1 MSEIKINKE
10 ILSGEPAIDYTRCY
24 VQCVDNMQLLK
35 SQPNESVDLI
45 YSDILYGT
53 GRNFGEYQDLK
64 PKRDVI
70 ESHYLPRLIEMKRV
84 LKQNG
89 SIYLQMDTRIN
100 HWMRIFMDKVF
111 GYDNFQNEIAWCYN
125 SQGKTKKQWNKK
137 HDVILFY
144 SKSKS
149 FTFNSH
155 IVKDSISDLTYKR
168 FKKEIDQFGYY
179 TVLKNGKRTKYYLE
193 NGSLPKDWYEDITYI
208 SRDNKELTGYP
219 TQKPKELIK
228 RFVLAS
234 SNEGDVVA
242 DYYLGSGTT
251 AEVCKELNRNFIGCD
266 IGQKAIEITK
276 QRLSD

>member
-1 MSEIKINKE
+1 M
-10 ILSGEPAIDYTRCY
+10 IDLNEKPLCTIPRIMCWA
-24 VQCVDNMQLLK
+24 CDNLELLK

-64 PKRDVI
+64 PKQDVI

-100 HWMRIFMDKVF
+100 HWMRILMDKVF
-111 GYDNFQNEIAWCYN
+111 GYDNFQNEIVWTYR
-125 SQGKTKKQWNKK
+125 SGGGSKKRFGQK
-137 HDVILFY
+137 HDVIIY
-144 SKSKS
+144 YAMPNA
-149 FTFNSH
+149 TFNVIREPYSAV
-155 IVKDSISDLTYKR
+155 ITDKR
-168 FKKEIDQFGYY
+168 KHLFND
-179 TVLKNGKRTKYYLE
+179 NGKALGDSWDLNLLSTV
-193 NGSLPKDWYEDITYI
+193 S
-208 SRDNKELTGYP
+208 KERLGYP

-234 SNEGDVVA
+234 SNENDVIA

-266 IGQKAIEITK
+266 INPNAIELTK
-276 QRLSD
+276 TRLNAGT